1 MNLLES
7 WRTTKREIQLQVMA
21 LFFILFNK
29 SYLHSVI
36 RYDLFNYIIINI
48 FYIHLILPY
57 TRLIWRYIH
66 LIT

>member
-48 FYIHLILPY
+48 FYIHLIFPY